1 METTKTKTEETYNL
15 FFTEQEMGNPNIK
28 RALVNIVLLRTQLH
42 TTEPFVEISSAEEK
56 IMNRVPLFTP
66 IKEYG
71 EGKFPNEIGKLKS
84 HRIVIK
90 K

>member
-1 METTKTKTEETYNL
+1 MENTKTTEKTYTLVLTEKEMNNL
-15 FFTEQEMGNPNIK
+15 NLK
-28 RALVNIVLLRTQLH
+28 RLMVQMVLEKAQLH
-42 TTEPFVEISSAEEK
+42 CNEPFVEITSAEES

-66 IKEYG
+66 IKEYS

-84 HRIVIK
+84 QRIVLK

>member
-1 METTKTKTEETYNL
+1 MENTKTTEEKKYTLVLTEKEMNNVNL
-15 FFTEQEMGNPNIK
+15 KRLIVQLVQEK
-28 RALVNIVLLRTQLH
+28 AQLH
-42 TTEPFVEISSAEEK
+42 CNEPFVEITSAEES
-56 IMNRVPLFTP
+56 IISRVPLFTP

-84 HRIVIK
+84 QRIVLK